1 MALNSTGG
9 GLENMSWNLFLIL
22 LHDIASIGIRLAMIV
37 LIPRWH
43 PPAAATAWLLVIF
56 FWPVP
61 GLFFYLLI
69 GGSKLPR
76 DRVIRHERM
85 LARLERETAVIR
97 KIRENAPPKVPEN
110 LERFCNL
117 AMTLGDMPITGGN
130 EVEYITTT
138 NELIR
143 HLTSDIDEASRQIH
157 LLYYI
162 LNEDEVT
169 RPLFEALERAA
180 ARGVSCQVL
189 VDTLGSKK
197 FLKKTAPRLRK
208 KGVSVVGALPP
219 SLFRRIRATA
229 RFDLRNHR
237 KLAVIDGTRAYTG
250 SHNLIDPTYGGKA
263 AGCIWHDVTIAIEG
277 PAATQIQRVFL
288 EDWYVE
294 TGKMNEEAFYFPEMT
309 ASGSNLV
316 QAVPSGPSYPTE
328 NYQRLIVSA
337 LHAARR
343 KVIITTPYLIPDEGL
358 IEALEVAVLGGARV
372 QLVVPE
378 KVDQFFVGNAA
389 KSYYKQLMGLGVELF
404 LYQPGLLHSK
414 TMTVDSDIAFI
425 GTSNFDIRSFALNF
439 ELNMILYH
447 GEALWSLRSLQESYI
462 EKSRKLSP
470 EEWRNRSLVTETIQ
484 GVTKLFSPLL

>member
-1 MALNSTGG
+1 MALNANAGG
-9 GLENMSWNLFLIL
+9 RKNMSWNLFLIL
-22 LHDIASIGIRLAMIV
+22 LHDVSSIGIRLAMIA
-37 LIPRWH
+37 LIPRRH

-61 GLFFYLLI
+61 GLFFYFLI

-76 DRVIRHERM
+76 DRIFRHEQM
-85 LARLERETAVIR
+85 LARLEQETTVIR
-97 KIRENAPPKVPEN
+97 KIRENAPPELPER

-117 AMTLGDMPITGGN
+117 AMTLGDMPITGSN
-130 EVEYITTT
+130 DVEYVTSTD
-138 NELIR
+138 ELVQR
-143 HLTSDIDEASRQIH
+143 LTSDIDEASRQVH

-169 RPLFEALERAA
+169 SPVFEALERAA

-197 FLKKTAPRLRK
+197 FLKDTAARLRK
-208 KGVSVVGALPP
+208 GGISVVGALPP
-219 SLFRRIRATA
+219 SLFRRIKATA

-237 KLAVIDGTRAYTG
+237 KLAVIDGKRAYTG

-263 AGCIWHDVTIAIEG
+263 KGRTWHDVTIAIEG

-294 TGKMNEEAFYFPEMT
+294 TGKMTEDTFFFPEV
-309 ASGSNLV
+309 ASPGSNLV
-316 QAVPSGPSYPTE
+316 QTVPSGPSYPTE

-343 KVIITTPYLIPDEGL
+343 RVIITTPYLIPDEGL
-358 IEALEVAVLGGARV
+358 IEALEVAALGGAKV

-378 KVDQFFVGNAA
+378 QVDQFFVGNAA
-389 KSYYKQLMGLGVELF
+389 RSYYEQLMELGVELF
-404 LYQPGLLHSK
+404 LYQPGILHSK
-414 TMTVDSDIAFI
+414 TMTVDNDIAFI

-439 ELNMILYH
+439 ELNMIIYH
-447 GEALWSLRSLQESYI
+447 GEALWSLRALQESYM
-462 EKSRKLSP
+462 EKSRRLSL
-470 EEWRNRSLVTETIQ
+470 EVWRERSLAAETIQ
-484 GVTKLFSPLL
+484 GITKLFSPLL

>member
-1 MALNSTGG
+1 
-9 GLENMSWNLFLIL
+9 MSWNLFLIL
-22 LHDIASIGIRLAMIV
+22 LHNLTSIGIRLSMIA

-56 FWPVP
+56 LWPIP

-69 GGSKLPR
+69 GSSKLPR
-76 DRVIRHERM
+76 ERIIRHERM
-85 LARLERETAVIR
+85 LSRLEQETAVIR
-97 KIRENAPPKVPEN
+97 KIRENAPPKLPER

-130 EVEYITTT
+130 DVEYITSTD
-138 NELIR
+138 ELVKR
-143 HLTSDIDEASRQIH
+143 LTSDIDNASQQVH

-162 LNEDEVT
+162 LNEDAVT
-169 RPLFEALERAA
+169 RPVFEALKRAA

-197 FLKKTAPRLRK
+197 FLKETAPRLRK
-208 KGVSVVGALPP
+208 EGISVIGALPP
-219 SLFRRIRATA
+219 SLFRRLKATA

-237 KLAVIDGTRAYTG
+237 KLGIIDGRRAYTG

-263 AGCIWHDVTIAIEG
+263 RGRSWHDVTIAIEG
-277 PAATQIQRVFL
+277 SAATQVQRVFL

-294 TGKMNEEAFYFPEMT
+294 TGKMTEDTFFLPEV
-309 ASGSNLV
+309 ASPGSNLV
-316 QAVPSGPSYPTE
+316 QTVPSGPSYPTE

-343 KVIITTPYLIPDEGL
+343 RVIITTPYLIPDEGL

-378 KVDQFFVGNAA
+378 QVDQFLVGNAA
-389 KSYYKQLMGLGVELF
+389 RSYYEQLMELGVELC
-404 LYQPGLLHSK
+404 LYQPGILHSK
-414 TMTVDSDIAFI
+414 TMTVDNDIAFI

-447 GEALWSLRSLQESYI
+447 GEALWSLRALQESYI
-462 EKSRKLSP
+462 EKSRRLSL
-470 EEWRNRSLVTETIQ
+470 EEWRDRPLAVEMIQ

>member
-1 MALNSTGG
+1 
-9 GLENMSWNLFLIL
+9 MSWKLFLVL
-22 LHDIASIGIRLAMIV
+22 LHDFTSIGIRLSMIA
-37 LIPRWH
+37 LIPRRH

-56 FWPVP
+56 FWPIP

-76 DRVIRHERM
+76 ERIMRHERM
-85 LARLERETAVIR
+85 LSRLERETTVIR
-97 KIRENAPPKVPEN
+97 KVRENTPPELPER

-130 EVEYITTT
+130 EVEYITSTK
-138 NELIR
+138 ELVKR
-143 HLTSDIDEASRQIH
+143 LATDIDKASQQVH
-157 LLYYI
+157 LLYFI
-162 LNEDEVT
+162 LKEDDVT
-169 RPLFEALERAA
+169 RPVFEALERAA
-180 ARGVSCQVL
+180 ARGVSCRIL
-189 VDTLGSKK
+189 ADTLGSKK
-197 FLKKTAPRLRK
+197 FLKKTAKRLRK
-208 KGVSVVGALPP
+208 AGIAVVGALPP

-237 KLAVIDGTRAYTG
+237 KLAVIDGKRAYTG

-263 AGCIWHDVTIAIEG
+263 RGRSWHDVTIAIDG
-277 PAATQIQRVFL
+277 PVATQLQRVFL

-294 TGKMNEEAFYFPEMT
+294 TGEMTEDSLFFPEV
-309 ASGSNLV
+309 ASRGSSLV
-316 QAVPSGPSYPTE
+316 QTVPSGPSYPTE
-328 NYQRLIVSA
+328 NYQRLIASA

-343 KVIITTPYLIPDEGL
+343 RVIITTPYLIPDEGL

-378 KVDQFFVGNAA
+378 QVDQFLVGNAA
-389 KSYYKQLMGLGVELF
+389 RSYYEQLMELGVELF
-404 LYQPGLLHSK
+404 LYQPGILHSK
-414 TMTVDSDIAFI
+414 TMTVDNDIAFI

-447 GEALWSLRSLQESYI
+447 GEALWSLRALQESYI
-462 EKSRKLSP
+462 EKSRRLSP
-470 EEWRNRSLVTETIQ
+470 EEWRNRPLAVEIIQ